1 MQRAEFLTVSGAAVA
16 ALALPRSP
24 FAKLEA
30 LHGGRLGVF
39 AIDAASGRRIAH
51 RAEERFPMCSTFKVL
66 AVSAVLQRA
75 DAGAERLDRHVRYT
89 KSDLLEYAPVTREH
103 LANGYMTVQAL
114 CEAAIE
120 YSDNTAA
127 NLLLTTLGG
136 PAAVT
141 EFARSIGDEFTR
153 LDRRE
158 PSLNTAIPG
167 DVRDTTTPAA
177 IARDLQTL
185 LTGRVLS
192 PASRHRLQWWLLA
205 CRTGADCLRAGLP
218 SSWRVGDKTGSGG
231 NGTRNDLAAVWPAQG
246 GPIFISAYYTGSRAS
261 SAQRNAV
268 LAGVG
273 RIVHATLR

>member
-1 MQRAEFLTVSGAAVA
+1 MERAAFLTGSGAAVA

-39 AIDAASGRRIAH
+39 AIDGATGRRIAH

-66 AVSAVLQRA
+66 AVSAVLQRI
-75 DAGAERLDRHVRYT
+75 DAGSERLERRIAYA
-89 KSDLLEYAPVTREH
+89 KSDLLEYAPIAREH

-127 NLLLTTLGG
+127 NLLLASLGG

-141 EFARSIGDEFTR
+141 KFARSIGDEVTR
-153 LDRRE
+153 LDRNE

-167 DVRDTTTPAA
+167 DARDTTTPAA

-185 LTGRVLS
+185 LTGSVLS
-192 PASRHRLQWWLLA
+192 HASRQRLQSWLLA
-205 CRTGADCLRAGLP
+205 CRTGTDCLRAGLP
-218 SSWRVGDKTGSGG
+218 ASWRVGDKTGSGR
-231 NGTRNDLAAVWPAQG
+231 NGTRNDLAAVWPPKGA
-246 GPIFISAYYTGSRAS
+246 PIFISAYYTGSPAP

-268 LAGVG
+268 LAEVG
-273 RIVHATLR
+273 RIVHASLR